1 MPVGTTYR
9 SGQAA
14 KILGVSAHALRR
26 LAEAGLVD
34 ADFTGSQWR
43 FSVEEIQRLQREG
56 LPPLPAIEQDG
67 LRSARRPQGSN
78 RLVTEGL
85 LAAPSE
91 ELVADMGT
99 TEEKGKA
106 IGQVASTL
114 ANKIDADVILYA
126 GPIAPPFDRNM
137 IENCRKSGKRSNA
150 YLIVVTYGG
159 NPHAAYRIGRC
170 LQRNYAK
177 VTVCVPSI
185 CASAGTLLA
194 LAAHDLVMSDLGLLG
209 PLDIQLQKTDE
220 LFETTSGL
228 TVAEAVVTLRSEAQ
242 AMFRQ
247 TLLDL
252 KAGSG
257 GQITLRTSLDTA
269 AQLTAGVIGPLFA
282 QIDPMKLGEDGRS
295 TRIIQEYGNRL
306 NKKSENLKPEAL
318 GRLVAGYPSHLFD
331 IDREEAAES
340 LFNNVRPPNDDEK
353 DLVDLLND
361 VFHQPPDDTIVSAI
375 SKPSPS
381 KEKSDERANN
391 TRDTKRSSATVS
403 SPSRNSPAS
412 HRRKAK
418 PAEKAPNTPQAALN

>member
-159 NPHAAYRIGRC
+159 EPPCG
-170 LQRNYAK
+170 LQDRAM
-177 VTVCVPSI
+177 PSE
-185 CASAGTLLA
+185 
-194 LAAHDLVMSDLGLLG
+194 
-209 PLDIQLQKTDE
+209 E
-220 LFETTSGL
+220 LCEGNS
-228 TVAEAVVTLRSEAQ
+228 LRSEYLCECGHA
-242 AMFRQ
+242 ACSC
-247 TLLDL
+247 
-252 KAGSG
+252 GS
-257 GQITLRTSLDTA
+257 
-269 AQLTAGVIGPLFA
+269 
-282 QIDPMKLGEDGRS
+282 RS
-295 TRIIQEYGNRL
+295 GN
-306 NKKSENLKPEAL
+306 
-318 GRLVAGYPSHLFD
+318 V
-331 IDREEAAES
+331 
-340 LFNNVRPPNDDEK
+340 
-353 DLVDLLND
+353 
-361 VFHQPPDDTIVSAI
+361 
-375 SKPSPS
+375 
-381 KEKSDERANN
+381 
-391 TRDTKRSSATVS
+391 
-403 SPSRNSPAS
+403 
-412 HRRKAK
+412 
-418 PAEKAPNTPQAALN
+418 